1 MENQWKTNG
10 KPMENQCTCIHLDR
24 LKAGDPGRAKNPR
37 TNQGNILETDGESS
51 HENLCSN
58 KESPPYKT
66 NIGSIGSHFKIQIP
80 NKNNCG
86 WLDIRKQHGKKHTW
100 YHKVAK
106 RLDRH
111 AVGWTRVNRINCKRV
126 GMPRNQRRLYSG
138 KRRKCKPGERLP
150 TWPKLGYRTKTVE
163 SLGFLAQDSWWF
175 WMLIPQIIQIFP
187 CPDQIT

>member
-1 MENQWKTNG
+1 MKFQYDSPPSNSIFKRVGMVQLGGAPAWSMVHVYDCTAIVLGISHIGYPNPYESMENQWKTNGKPMENQWKTNG

-37 TNQGNILETDGESS
+37 PNQGNILETDGESS

-86 WLDIRKQHGKKHTW
+86 
-100 YHKVAK
+100 
-106 RLDRH
+106 
-111 AVGWTRVNRINCKRV
+111 
-126 GMPRNQRRLYSG
+126 
-138 KRRKCKPGERLP
+138 
-150 TWPKLGYRTKTVE
+150 
-163 SLGFLAQDSWWF
+163 
-175 WMLIPQIIQIFP
+175 
-187 CPDQIT
+187 